1 MTSRP
6 GPREIVRASL
16 AFHGAMGILA
26 WIGIQLSDQP
36 HPFQQSP
43 EQLLSGLA
51 TGIGIGCCAAAISLL
66 LGKVWSQVK
75 EFEDRLSQIFEG
87 CTAMEVL
94 LLALLSSVAEELL
107 FRALLQPLLGLLLT
121 SALFGLAHWTGDRRL
136 SAWPL
141 FAMLA
146 GLALG
151 LVANWQPAG
160 LAGAIGA
167 HFALNWIGLTR
178 LSRPASAPHVDPA
191 G

>member
-1 MTSRP
+1 MTSRQ
-6 GPREIVRASL
+6 GPRQIVRASL
-16 AFHGAMGILA
+16 AFHGAMGIIA

-36 HPFQQSP
+36 HPFGESP
-43 EQLLSGLA
+43 GKLLQGLA
-51 TGIGIGCCAAAISLL
+51 IGIGIGSLAAAISVL
-66 LGKVWSQVK
+66 LGKVWSEAK
-75 EFEDRLSQIFEG
+75 ELEDRLSQIFEG

-94 LLALLSSVAEELL
+94 LLALISSVAEELL
-107 FRALLQPLLGLLLT
+107 FRALLQPLLGLTLT

-151 LVANWQPAG
+151 SVANWPTAG

-167 HFALNWIGLTR
+167 HLALNWIGLTR
-178 LSRPASAPHVDPA
+178 LSRPASAPHVDAA

>member
-1 MTSRP
+1 
-6 GPREIVRASL
+6 
-16 AFHGAMGILA
+16 MGIIA

-36 HPFQQSP
+36 HPFEQSP
-43 EQLLSGLA
+43 GQLLQGLS
-51 TGIGIGCCAAAISLL
+51 IGIAIGLCAAFISGL
-66 LGKVWSQVK
+66 LGKFWSPAR
-75 EFEDRLSQIFEG
+75 ELEERLSQIFEG

-94 LLALLSSVAEELL
+94 LLALLSSIAEELL
-107 FRALLQPLLGLLLT
+107 FRALLQPLLGLTLT

-160 LAGAIGA
+160 IAGAIGA
-167 HFALNWIGLTR
+167 HLALNWVGLTR
-178 LSRPASAPHVDPA
+178 LSRPPSAPHVDAA